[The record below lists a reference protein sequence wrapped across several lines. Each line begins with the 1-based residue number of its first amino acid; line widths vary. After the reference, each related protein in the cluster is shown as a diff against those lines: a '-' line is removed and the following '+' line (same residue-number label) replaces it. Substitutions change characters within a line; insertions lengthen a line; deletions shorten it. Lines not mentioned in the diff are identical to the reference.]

1 MEKIVAY
8 GHENVTSKHRTTI
21 EITVDSEISKR
32 ADCIIGVG
40 ADRGICDLSSE
51 FKDLARRGGSV
62 IRAVFRVDDLEEVVT
77 GSGHPDLSFTHK
89 TDFVIRTSDFICSR
103 TLMIKADK
111 SSIDLDRVFIERL
124 KSRDARIEMCLYVD
138 V

>member
-8 GHENVTSKHRTTI
+8 GQENVTSKHRTTI
-21 EITVDSEISKR
+21 EITRDSEISRR

-51 FKDLARRGGSV
+51 FKGLARRSDSV
-62 IRAVFRVDDLEEVVT
+62 IRAVFKVDDLEEVVT

-89 TDFVIRTSDFICSR
+89 TDFVIRKSDFICPR
-103 TLMIKADK
+103 TFMIKADK
-111 SSIDLDRVFIERL
+111 SSSDLDSGFVERL